1 MSDNEININLQKMNK
16 AERWDAALV
25 NQKID
30 PFTVEEVKKKMMLER
45 FQEEV
50 STNKA
55 VLFIML
61 FISIFFVA
69 SRF

>member
-1 MSDNEININLQKMNK
+1 MNK